1 MQAESESRQLLE
13 GKVFFY
19 ISTFMSA
26 ITRTQG
32 NRQSEIRLQSRADI
46 LKFTAVKR
54 IRLKYS
60 TDLCYAARSLVLN
73 NNVALGIVAFNS

>member
-1 MQAESESRQLLE
+1 MQTESESRQLLE
-13 GKVFFY
+13 RKVFFH
-19 ISTFMSA
+19 ISTFMCT

-32 NRQSEIRLQSRADI
+32 NRESEIRLQNRADI

-54 IRLKYS
+54 IRLKYL
-60 TDLCYAARSLVLN
+60 TDLSYAARSLVLD